1 VISRKDDSLYLEWQ
15 NRNLYGYELRYP
27 EAISEAEAKYFMQQD
42 LNRFFNT
49 YLGLTA
55 KIEEGPALR
64 YPVLK
69 LSVPREEAEQ
79 RLSELNLVKDDYSDF
94 SGREYWVLALSLTG
108 SLQNAGHLNLSSA
121 MVDSTGIDPRL
132 PINVHYPKALKRGS
146 TLEDINEFLAN
157 YGLKVDTVERPV
169 PVLVIRGG
177 EDGSNQS

>member
-1 VISRKDDSLYLEWQ
+1 QLFYQAYKDEIFPNLDWKEGSGIRWEINKGLHNRLFANRPKPPQVISRKDDSLYLEWQ

-121 MVDSTGIDPRL
+121 MVDSTGIDTRL
-132 PINVHYPKALKRGS
+132 PINVHYPK
-146 TLEDINEFLAN
+146 
-157 YGLKVDTVERPV
+157 
-169 PVLVIRGG
+169 
-177 EDGSNQS
+177 